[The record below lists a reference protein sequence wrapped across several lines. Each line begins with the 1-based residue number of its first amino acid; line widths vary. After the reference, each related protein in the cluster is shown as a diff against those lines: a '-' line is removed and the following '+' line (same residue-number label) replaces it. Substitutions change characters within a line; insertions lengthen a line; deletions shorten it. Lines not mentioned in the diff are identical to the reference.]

1 MSSEQL
7 INYYIYITNS
17 TGITYYE
24 TSGFINNSQKNIN
37 LEIEDIPVGNYNLV
51 IDTYNNA
58 QNSMTKRYQIN
69 VR

>member
-17 TGITYYE
+17 TGVNYYE

-37 LEIEDIPVGNYNLV
+37 LEIEDIPLGNYNLV
-51 IDTYNNA
+51 INAYNND
-58 QNSMTKRYQIN
+58 QNSMIKRYQIDIK
-69 VR
+69 